1 MLKLLKNI
9 EIDESKY
16 KNLLLSGDLYG
27 FEESLYKFIL
37 TEVYDK
43 LATHLINSV
52 VASEAFEQKM
62 SCLASSQR
70 MGKLQKRSV
79 DLQLRTGTYIKIET
93 QYARKVPKKP
103 KRSRYLAFQYW
114 GVISK
119 ASPSYYSQV
128 SKFSVLCNS
137 FAVVKEVFEGLHI
150 RHNLE
155 RLRSLTLAV
164 SKKCLSHA
172 RQR

>member
-37 TEVYDK
+37 TEVYAK

-52 VASEAFEQKM
+52 VASEAFEQKI

-70 MGKLQKRSV
+70 GGYIL
-79 DLQLRTGTYIKIET
+79 LTYQFVFIITEGF
-93 QYARKVPKKP
+93 VPMP
-103 KRSRYLAFQYW
+103 DHL
-114 GVISK
+114 I
-119 ASPSYYSQV
+119 
-128 SKFSVLCNS
+128 
-137 FAVVKEVFEGLHI
+137 
-150 RHNLE
+150 
-155 RLRSLTLAV
+155 T
-164 SKKCLSHA
+164 
-172 RQR
+172 